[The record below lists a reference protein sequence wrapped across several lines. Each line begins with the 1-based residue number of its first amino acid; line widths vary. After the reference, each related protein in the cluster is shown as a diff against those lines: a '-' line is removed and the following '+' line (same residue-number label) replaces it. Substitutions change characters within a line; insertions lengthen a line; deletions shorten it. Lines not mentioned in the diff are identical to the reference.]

1 MFPNENIRP
10 QEERRR
16 TIKYSDKVQPDEYT
30 DNVLKCGPV
39 NQTLMS
45 AERFKTDEKTKAS
58 IPSDTAV
65 ENMRD
70 WSIEKKV

>member
-1 MFPNENIRP
+1 MFPKGKIRP

-16 TIKYSDKVQPDEYT
+16 TIKYSDKVQPEEYT
-30 DNVLKCGPV
+30 DSVLRCGPI
-39 NQTLMS
+39 NQTIMS
-45 AERFKTDEKTKAS
+45 SERNKTYEKTKAS